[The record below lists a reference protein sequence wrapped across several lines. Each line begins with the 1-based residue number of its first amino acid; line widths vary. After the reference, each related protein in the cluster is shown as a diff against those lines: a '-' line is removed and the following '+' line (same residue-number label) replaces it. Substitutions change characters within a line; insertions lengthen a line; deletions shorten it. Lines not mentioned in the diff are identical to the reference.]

1 MAQLVARIVRDDEV
15 AGSNPATPTNKLH
28 KIMNDEL
35 SPVSRDKLGIPI
47 SPKANIGTNPA
58 TPTNLNLEKGYQS
71 FKCFS

>member
-1 MAQLVARIVRDDEV
+1 
-15 AGSNPATPTNKLH
+15 
-28 KIMNDEL
+28 MNDEL